1 MNWKLLIGI
10 FLILAGLKIFFAQT
24 NAYMAGPIKAYP
36 VAAQLGSAILML
48 VGLFLI
54 YKGRKK
60 KPPRHS

>member
-24 NAYMAGPIKAYP
+24 NAYMAGPIKTYP

-48 VGLFLI
+48 GGLFLI
-54 YKGRKK
+54 YKGRKR
-60 KPPRHS
+60 KPPPHS